1 MKQDTYDQTD
11 ELTRLQAENARLKAQ
26 MAEMKA
32 KQERKDDVRVQRE
45 RKRKMPPTNTDSKEQ
60 LTGESYLNS
69 RREHWRK
76 EIEND
81 PVLRKNKEQNRL
93 RREKE
98 KEEEEQKKQELS
110 KWHWRAVGIFIF
122 LGITSLIIAALAGK
136 YNFDILYALSPLVPA
151 IGVGSWGDQMEQTL
165 SAGKDPWTE
174 LLIIV
179 GFSVIALILLY
190 ISFIF
195 IIALLVLPKLLKIK

>member
-26 MAEMKA
+26 MAELTA
-32 KQERKDDVRVQRE
+32 QQERKDEVRIPQE
-45 RKRKMPPTNTDSKEQ
+45 SKRKVLKTNTDSKEQ

-81 PVLRKNKEQNRL
+81 PVLRNNKEQNRL
-93 RREKE
+93 RREQE
-98 KEEEEQKKQELS
+98 KEQEKQKKQELS

-122 LGITSLIIAALAGK
+122 LGITSLIIAVLAGK
-136 YNFDILYALSPLVPA
+136 YDFDILYALSPLVPA
-151 IGVGSWGDQMEQTL
+151 IGVGIWGDQMEQTL

>member
-1 MKQDTYDQTD
+1 MKQDKYDQTD

-26 MAEMKA
+26 MAELTA
-32 KQERKDDVRVQRE
+32 QQERKDNVRISQE
-45 RKRKMPPTNTDSKEQ
+45 RKRKMPPTDTDSKEQ

-76 EIEND
+76 EIEKD
-81 PVLRKNKEQNRL
+81 PVLRRNKEQNRL
-93 RREKE
+93 RREQE
-98 KEEEEQKKQELS
+98 KEQEEQKKQELS

-136 YNFDILYALSPLVPA
+136 YDFDILYALSPLVPA
-151 IGVGSWGDQMEQTL
+151 IGVGIWGDQMEQTL

-179 GFSVIALILLY
+179 GFSAVALVLLY

>member
-76 EIEND
+76 EIEKD

-93 RREKE
+93 RRERE
-98 KEEEEQKKQELS
+98 REEEEQKKQELS
-110 KWHWRAVGIFIF
+110 KWHWRAAGIFI
-122 LGITSLIIAALAGK
+122 LLALLSLVLASLAPR
-136 YNFDILYALSPLVPA
+136 YDFSFWVALSPLVPA
-151 IGVGSWGDQMEQTL
+151 IGVAVWGDQMEQTL
-165 SAGKDPWTE
+165 SAGKDPWKE

-179 GFSVIALILLY
+179 GFSAVALVLLY